1 MVRAITGAFCTT
13 CGDNVTEAP
22 LEQCDDGPGNSYAPN
37 SCRPG
42 CQLPSCGDGVVDT
55 LTEGC
60 DDGALNAA
68 DGACGLDCQ
77 TRLLDCTEN
86 FDSPNWDGGLLQQ
99 TTTGVWDTSADGT
112 TSSTDTGP
120 TSAHSGTGF
129 IFTEASSHTNEDFVL
144 DFVPYFPAGVNAHI
158 ELWCVHACVAFLT

>member
-1 MVRAITGAFCTT
+1 MGQHRPHLLRVQHGRRR
-13 CGDNVTEAP
+13 
-22 LEQCDDGPGNSYAPN
+22 LHQWLPG
-37 SCRPG
+37 R
-42 CQLPSCGDGVVDT
+42 
-55 LTEGC
+55 
-60 DDGALNAA
+60 LNAA

-129 IFTEASSHTNEDFVL
+129 IFTEASSHNNEDFVL